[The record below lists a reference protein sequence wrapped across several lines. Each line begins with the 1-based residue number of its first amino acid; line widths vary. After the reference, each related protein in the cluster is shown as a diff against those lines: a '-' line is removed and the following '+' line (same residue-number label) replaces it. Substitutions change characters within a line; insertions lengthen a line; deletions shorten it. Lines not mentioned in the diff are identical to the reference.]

1 MFQGRFFISL
11 LEQLDEKGEIGMK
24 KILTSLIVLLVL
36 VGCGSGDVEL
46 STVEKIQ
53 EKGELV
59 LLTEAT
65 FPPFEYASNEAGSV
79 DGIAGV
85 DIEFGKALAEK
96 LGVTLKVVD
105 MDFDSLTLALQGGK
119 GDLIAAGMTAN
130 PDRAK
135 IVDFSQTYFDNG
147 LYIIVPEG
155 SDIKSSAD
163 LVGKKVAVQ
172 QGTTGND
179 FVDKI
184 EGAQALTFGGMVE
197 AGMAVSNGN
206 ADASVM
212 DILTAEIIVYNNP
225 GLLLLS
231 DSVES
236 EETAIAVQK
245 GNESLMNVI
254 NELLDELQANDQLQV
269 WFDNHFEALLNE

>member
-1 MFQGRFFISL
+1 MKLKNKYKEDYGK
-11 LEQLDEKGEIGMK
+11 LEDRLESIQK
-24 KILTSLIVLLVL
+24 
-36 VGCGSGDVEL
+36 EL
-46 STVEKIQ
+46 AAIEVKQ
-53 EKGELV
+53 EKLKDKKTLFNKYKHV
-59 LLTEAT
+59 DKL
-65 FPPFEYASNEAGSV
+65 SV
-79 DGIAGV
+79 
-85 DIEFGKALAEK
+85 E
-96 LGVTLKVVD
+96 VV
-105 MDFDSLTLALQGGK
+105 
-119 GDLIAAGMTAN
+119 
-130 PDRAK
+130 
-135 IVDFSQTYFDNG
+135 
-147 LYIIVPEG
+147 
-155 SDIKSSAD
+155 
-163 LVGKKVAVQ
+163 
-172 QGTTGND
+172 ND

-184 EGAQALTFGGMVE
+184 EGAEAFTFGGMVE